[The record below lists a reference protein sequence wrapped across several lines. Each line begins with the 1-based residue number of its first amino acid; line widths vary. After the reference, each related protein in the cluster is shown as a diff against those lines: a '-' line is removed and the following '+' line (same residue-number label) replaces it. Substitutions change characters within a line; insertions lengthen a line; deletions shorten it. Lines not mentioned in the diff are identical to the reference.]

1 MMIIRLIYSIC
12 LKAFSLI
19 STGNGTGKSG
29 NKSQMREPVNPKKS
43 WRATTAMI
51 RFTKLIRDH
60 GLTLGNKCNITGND
74 LFSIWVCFRM
84 YIDSRINIERNSHRE
99 IIISQRSKAVHDVII
114 GTMGNPKGRK
124 FYGFGGLIVGVK
136 IRSKPETRQFCSIN
150 NINPSRGVT
159 YESGT
164 DILYDR
170 VTKVIH
176 DIANMKNLILAYESI
191 KSNPGN
197 MTPGANTL
205 TLDGISLKWLHQV
218 KSDLLAGKFKFSSVR
233 RIQIPKPGK
242 KDTRSLGIISPR
254 DKIVQ
259 TAMLKVLE
267 PIYEAVFK
275 DCSHGFRPNKSCHTA
290 LQALKQKFSNV
301 TWAIEGDISNC
312 YDSIDHDILIRIL
325 KKRIQ
330 CDKTIALIKRSLKT
344 PFKENDQMIWP
355 KKGTL
360 QGSPLSPLLC
370 NIYLHEMD
378 LYVEDLKKSFDR
390 GKQRKKLKKYRSIQY
405 KLEKKYLNLS
415 EIKSLRVIQRKLKS
429 KDPMDLSF
437 RRFYYI
443 RYADDFV
450 IGIIGS
456 KNECVKIRE
465 DLGIFLTETLSLNLS
480 LSKTSINH
488 FNKEG
493 IFFLGTQ
500 IKGNQETE
508 KLIKTIERGKGR
520 KFKARVTSRTRMFA
534 PLEKLLQKSIDNNIC
549 KRLQSGKVVPTAL
562 KRMVN
567 YDHSDI
573 VLFFNSKIR
582 GILNYYSFV
591 DNAKSLGIIVHA
603 FKHSCALTLALKY
616 KFRERSKVFKK
627 FGKYL
632 ECKET
637 GTKLFIPKTFAR
649 TQEFKINPQNPYT
662 LLDIRWNNKLTHSNL
677 NQKCLICGKIPVEMH
692 HVKKIKDL
700 VSRYKDEKIDYWTL
714 QMAAINRKQIPLCKA
729 HHIALH
735 RGSLLPS
742 EAEMLKASIKEFGQK
757 Y

>member
-1 MMIIRLIYSIC
+1 MLITRLIYSIC
-12 LKAFSLI
+12 LKAFSLTI
-19 STGNGTGKSG
+19 IGNGTSKSG
-29 NKSQMREPVNPKKS
+29 NKSLMREPVNPEKS
-43 WRATTAMI
+43 WRATTATI
-51 RFTKLIRDH
+51 RFTKLIRYR

-74 LFSIWVCFRM
+74 LFSIWVYFSIYM
-84 YIDSRINIERNSHRE
+84 NSRINIERNPPRG
-99 IIISQRSKAVHDVII
+99 IIISQRSKAVHGVII

-124 FYGFGGLIVGVK
+124 FYGFGGLVVGVK
-136 IRSKPETRQFCSIN
+136 IQRGPETRQFCSMN
-150 NINPSRGVT
+150 DINPLGSVI

-176 DIANMKNLILAYESI
+176 DIANMRNLILAYEAI

-197 MTPGANTL
+197 MTPGVDTL
-205 TLDGISLKWLHQV
+205 TLDGVSLKWLDQV

-233 RIQIPKPGK
+233 RVQIPKLGK
-242 KDTRSLGIISPR
+242 KETRPLGVVSPR

-259 TAMLKVLE
+259 TAMLQVLE
-267 PIYEAVFK
+267 SIYEPVFK
-275 DCSHGFRPNKSCHTA
+275 DCSHGFRPNKGCHTA
-290 LQALKQKFSNV
+290 LRALKQQFSNV
-301 TWAIEGDISNC
+301 SWVIEGDISKC
-312 YDSIDHDILIRIL
+312 YDSINHDILIRIL
-325 KKRIQ
+325 RKRIQ
-330 CDKTIALIKRSLKT
+330 CDKTIALIKKFLKT
-344 PFKENDQMIWP
+344 PFKENDQLVWP
-355 KKGTL
+355 KIGTF
-360 QGSPLSPLLC
+360 QGSSLSPLLC

-390 GKQRKKLKKYRSIQY
+390 GKRRRKLKEYRSIQY
-405 KLEKKYLNLS
+405 KLERKDLALS
-415 EIKSLRVIQRKLKS
+415 EIKSLRVMLRRLKS
-429 KDPMDLSF
+429 KDPFLDPSF
-437 RRFYYI
+437 RRLSYI

-456 KNECVKIRE
+456 RNECIKIRE
-465 DLGIFLTETLSLNLS
+465 DLGNFLTQKLSLNLS
-480 LSKTSINH
+480 LTKTSISH
-488 FNKEG
+488 FNKKG

-508 KLIKTIERGKGR
+508 KLVKTIERGKSR

-534 PLEKLLQKSIDNNIC
+534 PLKKLLQKSIDNNMF
-549 KRLQSGKVVPTAL
+549 KRLKSEKIVPTAL
-562 KRMVN
+562 KRVVN

-573 VLFFNSKIR
+573 IRFFNSKIR

-591 DNAKSLGIIVHA
+591 DNAKSLGVLIHGL
-603 FKHSCALTLALKY
+603 KHSCALTLALKY
-616 KFRERSKVFKK
+616 KLRERSKVFKK
-627 FGKYL
+627 YGKDL

-637 GTKLFIPKTFAR
+637 GTKLFITKTFAR
-649 TQEFKINPQNPYT
+649 TQKFKINPQNPDA

-677 NQKCLICGKIPVEMH
+677 NRECLICGETPCEMH

-700 VSRYKDEKIDYWTL
+700 VSRYKDKKIDYWTL

-742 EAEMLKASIKEFGQK
+742 EAEKLRKSIKEFK
-757 Y
+757 H